1 MTKPARYQVDPA
13 RMPRLAELTSA
24 ADFEGPQPPPLAR
37 SLAEL
42 ELLLRRDLD
51 LIRYPARPWVLP
63 RIAPDG
69 EPALDT
75 LIVGGGQ
82 AGLAAAFG
90 LLRQRVTN
98 ILVID
103 ENPEGREG
111 PWGTYARMPTLR
123 TQKDVGGVDL
133 GLPNLS
139 LRAWFEAQYGRD
151 AWDKFYKIPT
161 EIWSRYLAWYRGV
174 LGIPVHNDTRLT
186 GFRPAHGLIACEVV
200 ENGKPSTL

>member
-1 MTKPARYQVDPA
+1 MNKRATFQVDPA
-13 RMPRLAELTSA
+13 RLPHLPELTSA
-24 ADFEGPQPPPLAR
+24 AEMEAARGLLAQ
-37 SLAEL
+37 SLADL

-51 LIRYPARPWVLP
+51 LIRYPARPWVLS
-63 RIAPDG
+63 REAPDG
-69 EPALDT
+69 SVALDV

-82 AGLAAAFG
+82 AGVTAAFG
-90 LLRQRVTN
+90 LLKERVTN

-139 LRAWFEAQYGRD
+139 LRAWFEVQYEDYEHVSEMLTDPIRESLVEDLALD
-151 AWDKFYKIPT
+151 AVTAP
-161 EIWSRYLAWYRGV
+161 R
-174 LGIPVHNDTRLT
+174 
-186 GFRPAHGLIACEVV
+186 
-200 ENGKPSTL
+200 